1 MTTTDGITYTSG
13 LTSILENKSLESQA
27 VGVDKKDFGTH
38 YNPKTG
44 LGFILKTSG
53 DAVTN
58 ERILESKRLV
68 PIKDESGKV
77 VRIESYDGFMGNVN
91 KHLMNSIKWS
101 NTLRREI
108 KNFSDPIK
116 NEIIANNY
124 NIPLKEVIVQYS
136 DSNNNIKYE
145 LRNNFKINSK
155 GQTTYDRYDIVSINP
170 ETKEKLLGKK

>member
-101 NTLRREI
+101 NTLRRE
-108 KNFSDPIK
+108 N
-116 NEIIANNY
+116 
-124 NIPLKEVIVQYS
+124 
-136 DSNNNIKYE
+136 
-145 LRNNFKINSK
+145 
-155 GQTTYDRYDIVSINP
+155 
-170 ETKEKLLGKK
+170 KKFF